1 VPVAVSVPAN
11 IDVEVNMVEQNW
23 AFGEIAG
30 APRSLDAGE
39 EF

>member
-1 VPVAVSVPAN
+1 VSVPGN
-11 IDVEVNMVEQNW
+11 LDVKVEMVEQNW

-30 APRSLDAGE
+30 APRGQDAGE